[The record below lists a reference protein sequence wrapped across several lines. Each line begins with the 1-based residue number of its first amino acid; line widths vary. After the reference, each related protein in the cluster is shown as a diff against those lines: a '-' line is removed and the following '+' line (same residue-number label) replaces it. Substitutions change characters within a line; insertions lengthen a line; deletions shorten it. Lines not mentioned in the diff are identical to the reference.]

1 MSVILERPWKQSNN
15 IATLQNI
22 LGTFALVLPSE
33 AKYKLLKELSP
44 ISSET
49 NIYLLIWNYFVFRL
63 ASTRSYTYHQGIF
76 AMNEIYCKE

>member
-15 IATLQNI
+15 IATLPNI

-49 NIYLLIWNYFVFRL
+49 NKYLSFDLRIILSSDWLVPEV
-63 ASTRSYTYHQGIF
+63 TPI
-76 AMNEIYCKE
+76 IKEYLP